1 MVLIYKNTESLFVTI
16 LMHASLVATLMIL
29 DPVVKGAN
37 LVIFILAR
45 AALLWLIVTIIV
57 ARRRKKT

>member
-1 MVLIYKNTESLFVTI
+1 MVWIYKNTDSLFLTI

-37 LVIFILAR
+37 LVNFILAR
-45 AALLWLIVTIIV
+45 AALLLLIVTVIIV
-57 ARRRKKT
+57 RGGKKA